1 MEATAKNA
9 EIVNSI
15 IEILQKNECSISETY
30 SILNYV
36 KGRIEYTSK
45 VSANEKLVFD
55 AKKQISNERSDRI

>member
-1 MEATAKNA
+1 MVMKNLSKIDMYLMEANAKNA

-15 IEILQKNECSISETY
+15 IQILQENQCSISEAY

-45 VSANEKLVFD
+45 VSADEKV
-55 AKKQISNERSDRI
+55 NY

>member
-15 IEILQKNECSISETY
+15 IEILQKNECSISEAY

-55 AKKQISNERSDRI
+55 